1 VITFNLEPFEP
12 DIFTHGAPSAYPPDR
27 SRTIL
32 PSLLIISWNDKDL
45 DQHMYD
51 SIRNLSAS
59 LLETAMK
66 DGQDLKDAGPYPNY
80 AVYGTPVE
88 KIYGKNV
95 ERLREIKEKYDPF
108 RVMDLTGGFKF

>member
-1 VITFNLEPFEP
+1 MITFNIEPFES

-32 PSLLIISWNDKDL
+32 PSAVFIAWKDKDL
-45 DQHMYD
+45 DQYMYD

-59 LLETAMK
+59 IVETAVK
-66 DGQDLKDAGPYPNY
+66 DGQDVKDAATYPNY
-80 AVYGTPVE
+80 AIYGTPLE
-88 KIYGKNV
+88 KMYGKNV
-95 ERLREIKEKYDPF
+95 ERLCEIKEKYDPL